1 MQISVKGRDIFAA
14 TGGTRFDPKLPTV
27 IFIHGASLDHSCW
40 PLQSRWFAWH
50 GYGVLAIDLPG
61 HGRSAGPALES
72 VDEMAECIVDLLEAV
87 GAVRPVL
94 VGHSMGAAVA
104 LEVAARLGDGAG
116 KLALLGVSEAI
127 PVHPALLA
135 DALERPEQAC
145 LSMTAWGHGPAG
157 HVGGNRAPG
166 MWMMGGAVRL
176 FGAAAAGV
184 LHTDLKA
191 CDDWKTGP
199 QAAGKVTCPTLF
211 LLGGRDR
218 MTPAR
223 SARKLAAMISGSR
236 VQVIDK
242 SGHMLMN
249 EAPDETLDA
258 LVAFVTGE

>member
-1 MQISVKGRDIFAA
+1 
-14 TGGTRFDPKLPTV
+14 
-27 IFIHGASLDHSCW
+27 
-40 PLQSRWFAWH
+40 
-50 GYGVLAIDLPG
+50 
-61 HGRSAGPALES
+61 
-72 VDEMAECIVDLLEAV
+72 
-87 GAVRPVL
+87 
-94 VGHSMGAAVA
+94 
-104 LEVAARLGDGAG
+104 
-116 KLALLGVSEAI
+116 
-127 PVHPALLA
+127 
-135 DALERPEQAC
+135 
-145 LSMTAWGHGPAG
+145 
-157 HVGGNRAPG
+157 

-199 QAAGKVTCPTLF
+199 QAAAKVTCPTLF